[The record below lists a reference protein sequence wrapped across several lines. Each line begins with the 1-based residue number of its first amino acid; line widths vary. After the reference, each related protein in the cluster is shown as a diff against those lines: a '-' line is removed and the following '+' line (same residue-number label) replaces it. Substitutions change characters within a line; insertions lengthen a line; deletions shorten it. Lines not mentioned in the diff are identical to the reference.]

1 MGPWRVVGIRE
12 PVPQT
17 ELLWGY
23 SSFHMRNRQGWRIQP
38 LQCTGKVGKGHRAYE
53 KGILEAGQ
61 QGIFLSAFRW

>member
-1 MGPWRVVGIRE
+1 MELWRVVEIKV
-12 PVPQT
+12 PVLRIKSQP
-17 ELLWGY
+17 ECF
-23 SSFHMRNRQGWRIQP
+23 SFHMRNRQGWRIQP